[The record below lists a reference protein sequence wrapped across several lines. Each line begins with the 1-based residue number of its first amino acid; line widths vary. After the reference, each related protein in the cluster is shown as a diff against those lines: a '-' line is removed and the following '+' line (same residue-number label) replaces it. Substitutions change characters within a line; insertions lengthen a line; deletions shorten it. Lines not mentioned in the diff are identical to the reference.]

1 MVMPTKKRKKGFVC
15 IICPKC
21 CQLEVEG
28 SVVGGAKCERGEGFG
43 LQEAVMPLRTVTTT
57 LRCETEKGTK
67 MVPVKT
73 SAPVPLVHV
82 LDIMK
87 QIKRIRLSGF
97 PRIGSEIKVTTTP
110 EPIDLIVAG
119 D

>member
-1 MVMPTKKRKKGFVC
+1 
-15 IICPKC
+15 
-21 CQLEVEG
+21 
-28 SVVGGAKCERGEGFG
+28 
-43 LQEAVMPLRTVTTT
+43 MPLRTITTT

-73 SAPVPLVHV
+73 SVPVSLAYV

-87 QIKRIRLSGF
+87 QIKRIRLSGI
-97 PRIGSEIKVTTTP
+97 PRIGSEIKVTSTP
-110 EPIDLIVAG
+110 EPIDLIVTG